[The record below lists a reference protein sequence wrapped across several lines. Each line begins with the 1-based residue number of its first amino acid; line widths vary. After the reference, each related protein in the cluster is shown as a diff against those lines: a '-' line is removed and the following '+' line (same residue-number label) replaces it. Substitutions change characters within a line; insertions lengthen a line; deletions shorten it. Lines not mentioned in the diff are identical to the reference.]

1 MNVVDPRVNLNALA
15 PLQRVLH
22 DGCLHDIRCLL
33 QHVELAQPPVPL
45 LFAWQR
51 VELALMFRAH
61 VLHVAKPVIDQAELV
76 VAQRR
81 EDAAA
86 SVVTADDDVP
96 HAQDI
101 DRELNRREAVEVGV
115 HDDIGHVAMD
125 EHLAGKQPDDLIRR
139 HAAVGA
145 ADPKI
150 LRLLLPREPAEK
162 PGVFPHHLA
171 RPRAIVRKEM
181 FEVVHAAGNLIA
193 AGGIPARGQR
203 NSSADVMLA
212 MLQTVEPDLQITPR
226 LALTARY
233 IFAFITVGFALV
245 LDMMFSPELI
255 GHRYAPFI
263 FAIILV
269 AFFGDLGSSLLA
281 TLLAIVATNYF
292 DARIEHRVR
301 LDADD
306 LVQLAIFVTI
316 AVSISILTT
325 RRRRA
330 EQQLA
335 RANAELRKLDSAK
348 DRFIAAVSHELR
360 TPITVIQGWAQIL
373 SQKDGESLRPAAAA
387 AIEQSARA
395 QARLIEDLL
404 DMSRLI
410 LDKLQLQRSAVEMA
424 DVVREMEEMI
434 RPAAEAKN
442 IEVETRLPPEP
453 CIVDGDAVRL
463 QQILWNLLQ
472 NAVKFTPGG
481 GHIALRLAI
490 EGPFARV
497 TVSDDGDGITADLL
511 PFLFDPFRQGDGSA
525 SKGGLG
531 LGLAIARQLAAAHGG
546 TIEAHSDGAGRGA
559 RFTVRVPLES
569 AALELRSAG

>member
-1 MNVVDPRVNLNALA
+1 
-15 PLQRVLH
+15 
-22 DGCLHDIRCLL
+22 
-33 QHVELAQPPVPL
+33 
-45 LFAWQR
+45 
-51 VELALMFRAH
+51 
-61 VLHVAKPVIDQAELV
+61 
-76 VAQRR
+76 
-81 EDAAA
+81 
-86 SVVTADDDVP
+86 
-96 HAQDI
+96 
-101 DRELNRREAVEVGV
+101 
-115 HDDIGHVAMD
+115 
-125 EHLAGKQPDDLIRR
+125 
-139 HAAVGA
+139 
-145 ADPKI
+145 
-150 LRLLLPREPAEK
+150 
-162 PGVFPHHLA
+162 
-171 RPRAIVRKEM
+171 
-181 FEVVHAAGNLIA
+181 
-193 AGGIPARGQR
+193 
-203 NSSADVMLA
+203 MLA

-226 LALTARY
+226 LAVTARY
-233 IFAFITVGFALV
+233 IFAFVTIGFALV
-245 LDMMFSPELI
+245 LDMLFSPELVA
-255 GHRYAPFI
+255 HRYAPFI

-301 LDADD
+301 LNADD

-330 EQQLA
+330 ERQLA

-373 SQKDGESLRPAAAA
+373 SQKDGESMRPAAAA

-410 LDKLQLQRSAVEMA
+410 LDKLQLKRSAVEMA

-442 IEVETRLPPEP
+442 IDVETRFPPEP
-453 CIVDGDAVRL
+453 CIVDGDGVRL

-472 NAVKFTPGG
+472 NAVKFTPDG
-481 GHIALRLAI
+481 GHIAMRLTI
-490 EGPFARV
+490 EGRFARV

-511 PFLFDPFRQGDGSA
+511 PYLFDPFRQGDGSA

-546 TIEAHSDGAGRGA
+546 TIEAESEGAGRGA

-569 AALELRSAG
+569 AAPALRSAG